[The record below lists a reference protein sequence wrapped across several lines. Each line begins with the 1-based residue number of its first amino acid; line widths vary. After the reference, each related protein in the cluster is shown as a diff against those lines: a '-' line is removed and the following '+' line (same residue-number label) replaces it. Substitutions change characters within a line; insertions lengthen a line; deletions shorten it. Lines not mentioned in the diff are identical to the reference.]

1 MANSKYEYVKAFEQP
16 DLLIPNTWIVVR
28 IDGRGFHKFSDKY
41 AFEKPNDRR
50 ALDLMNAAAKAV
62 MMELPDIIIAY
73 GISDEYSFVFHKSCV
88 LFERRSSK
96 LVTTIVST
104 FTAYYVHFWSTYFPE
119 PEMQLTAPLPSFDG
133 RAVQYPS
140 VQNLRDYMS
149 WRQVDCHINNLYNTT
164 FWTLIQKGGL
174 DAKGAE
180 KELAG
185 SLAADKNEI
194 LFSRFGINYNN
205 EPEIYKKGSVV
216 FRDYELVEPGAP
228 EIIDEDSAKTIEQK
242 ELSKTQEEKD
252 RKRRAKARITVQ
264 HVDVIKD
271 EFWQRRPW
279 LLSNKPGKIPK
290 EP

>member
-1 MANSKYEYVKAFEQP
+1 ILRYEYVKAFEQP
-16 DLLIPNTWIVVR
+16 DLLLPNTWIVVR

-62 MMELPDIIIAY
+62 MSELPDIVIAY
-73 GISDEYSFVFHKSCV
+73 GISDEYSFVFHKSCM
-88 LFERRSSK
+88 LFERRESK

-104 FTAYYVHFWSTYFPE
+104 FTAHFVLLWNSYFPE
-119 PEMQLTAPLPSFDG
+119 LPLSPPLPSFDG
-133 RAVQYPS
+133 RAVLYPS

-164 FWTLIQKGGL
+164 FWALIQMGGL
-174 DAKGAE
+174 DAKEAE
-180 KELAG
+180 KRTC
-185 SLAADKNEI
+185 AAEKNEI
-194 LFSRFGINYNN
+194 LFSRFKINYNN
-205 EPEIYKKGSVV
+205 EPDMYKKGSVV
-216 FRDYELVEPGAP
+216 FRDYELVEPGSVSEVA
-228 EIIDEDSAKTIEQK
+228 DEDSAKTIEQL

-252 RKRRAKARITVQ
+252 RKRRAKAIITIQ
-264 HVDVIKD
+264 HVDIIKD
-271 EFWQRRPW
+271 EFWERRPW